1 MEKFICKYCGK
12 EFNRK
17 SSLSNH
23 IKSCNKQTV
32 KNEYKFI
39 CKKCNKE
46 YSLFLTESEFNK
58 GYYTKYCSLQCR
70 NSHDVTDKTKNKISE
85 LLLIY
90 NKENPKEFIHYTCKV
105 CGKEYKYLRGYS
117 TKVCCCHNCS
127 NYYRTHKKDFLS
139 IDSLEK
145 LSEAGKKGCNNSF
158 NLKRSKAEIYFYEL
172 CRKYFDNVLSNE
184 RMFNGWDADIILP
197 DYKIAI
203 LYNGKWH
210 YEEISKH
217 VSLIQIQN
225 RDKIKESEIRKCG
238 YIPYIIKDL
247 NKFNKLFVEE
257 QFNLFMEY
265 IKEIYRGVPEV
276 AHSEGS

>member
-23 IKSCNKQTV
+23 IKSCNKQIV

-46 YSLFLTESEFNK
+46 YSLFLTENDFNK
-58 GYYTKYCSLQCR
+58 ENYTKYCSLQCR
-70 NSHDVTDKTKNKISE
+70 NSHKITDKTKTKISKS
-85 LLLIY
+85 LLKY
-90 NKENPKEFIHYTCKV
+90 NDENPREYTKYTCKI
-105 CGKEYKYLRGYS
+105 CGKQYKYIRAYS
-117 TKVCCCHNCS
+117 TKICCSPECS
-127 NYYRTHKKDFLS
+127 KYLQDNKKDFLS
-139 IDSLEK
+139 QETLEK

-172 CRKYFDNVLSNE
+172 CKKHFNNVLSNE

-210 YEEISKH
+210 YEEISKQ

-265 IKEIYRGVPEV
+265 IKEIYRGVSEV